1 MTRSLIESLIDP
13 LLAREGGYVDH
24 PDDRGGE
31 TCWGITVSV
40 ARDCGYDGPMQD
52 LPRAVAS
59 RIYQL
64 HYWTRP
70 KLDLVAALA
79 PAVAAEMFDTGVN
92 MGPAVAARFLQRALN
107 AMNRRA
113 KDWPD
118 VTVDGQIGPAT
129 LRALERYMQVRRD
142 AGVLA
147 RALDCLQ
154 GARYITLAEA
164 RPASESFVYGGLATR
179 TGKAA

>member
-1 MTRSLIESLIDP
+1 MTRSLIESLIEP
-13 LLAREGGYVDH
+13 LLAREGSYVDH

-31 TCWGITVSV
+31 TCWGITVAV
-40 ARDCGYDGPMQD
+40 AREHGYDGPMRD

-70 KLDLVAALA
+70 KLDLVAPLA

-92 MGPAVAARFLQRALN
+92 MGPLVAVRFLQRALN
-107 AMNRRA
+107 AMNRRGQ
-113 KDWPD
+113 DWPD
-118 VTVDGQIGPAT
+118 VAVDGLIGPAT
-129 LRALERYMQVRRD
+129 LHALERYMAVRKD
-142 AGVLA
+142 ATVLA

-154 GARYITLAEA
+154 GARYIALAEA
-164 RPASESFVYGGLATR
+164 RPANESFVYGWLAARTGLA
-179 TGKAA
+179 A